1 MNVLFQVLAAVLF
14 ILLERGRHV
23 RGPWRR
29 KEWRN
34 VLVQGFWLVITV
46 ALVLSGPVVALV
58 FLWRLLGLP
67 GIGQ

>member
-29 KEWRN
+29 REWRN
-34 VLVQGFWLVITV
+34 VLVQGFWLVATV
-46 ALVLSGPVVALV
+46 ALVLSGPIFGLVVLWKAL
-58 FLWRLLGLP
+58 
-67 GIGQ
+67 Q

>member
-34 VLVQGFWLVITV
+34 VLVQGFWLVVTV
-46 ALVLSGPVVALV
+46 VLVFSGPLFGLVL
-58 FLWRLLGLP
+58 LWRSL
-67 GIGQ
+67 Q

>member
-1 MNVLFQVLAAVLF
+1 MNVFFQVLAAVLF

-34 VLVQGFWLVITV
+34 VLVQVCWLAVTV
-46 ALVLSGPVVALV
+46 AVVFSGPVFGLAL
-58 FLWRLLGLP
+58 LWRSL
-67 GIGQ
+67 Q

>member
-34 VLVQGFWLVITV
+34 VLVQGFWLVVTV
-46 ALVLSGPVVALV
+46 VLVFSGPVSCLV
-58 FLWRLLGLP
+58 LLWRSL
-67 GIGQ
+67 Q

>member
-1 MNVLFQVLAAVLF
+1 MNVLFQLLAAVLF

-34 VLVQGFWLVITV
+34 VFVQGFWLAV
-46 ALVLSGPVVALV
+46 SVALV
-58 FLWRLLGLP
+58 FSGPLLAAVFLWKLLR
-67 GIGQ
+67 

>member
-34 VLVQGFWLVITV
+34 VLVQGFWLVVTV
-46 ALVLSGPVVALV
+46 VLVFSGPVSVLV
-58 FLWRLLGLP
+58 LLWRSL
-67 GIGQ
+67 Q

>member
-29 KEWRN
+29 KEWRD
-34 VLVQGFWLVITV
+34 VLVQGFWLVVTV
-46 ALVLSGPVVALV
+46 VLVFSGPVSGLV
-58 FLWRLLGLP
+58 LLWRSL
-67 GIGQ
+67 Q

>member
-1 MNVLFQVLAAVLF
+1 MNVLFQLLAAVLF

-34 VLVQGFWLVITV
+34 VFVQGFWL
-46 ALVLSGPVVALV
+46 ARPMPAGECLQFLRDWPQRAAASGLRAP
-58 FLWRLLGLP
+58 
-67 GIGQ
+67 

>member
-34 VLVQGFWLVITV
+34 VLVQGFWLVVTV
-46 ALVLSGPVVALV
+46 VLVFSGPVSGLGL
-58 FLWRLLGLP
+58 LWRSL
-67 GIGQ
+67 Q